1 MPIPK
6 QKNAPQVSDAAVS
19 KAQLSGHD
27 IGFIITP
34 GPVPGKSSIF
44 MRQRKFHC
52 DETQKG

>member
-19 KAQLSGHD
+19 RRIARCLA